1 LLRRVVLLALWAERE
16 NSDMRLAL
24 LTLGVGLVLTAV
36 VVLSDPLGV
45 LVLFPLIMLVLVF
58 AVAVYAIGK
67 AVDSDD

>member
-1 LLRRVVLLALWAERE
+1 
-16 NSDMRLAL
+16 MRLAL